1 MLNTIVESELSG
13 VPTFILNT
21 YLSAALGR
29 PMTFHNEDIDQEL
42 PLCVDDEDLRPGSAA
57 PPVERGPSITSATV
71 AQIKYICRNNS
82 VMSVRVLLTCRI
94 RLSRILARILR
105 TLYGINPPSTH
116 QHFAAAENF
125 FRDLQEWRNGMAYLL
140 DSDGNALFVK
150 LVLRQH
156 DVLKLAFWH
165 PEILVHRPF
174 LLKSF
179 TSLSHASVTHEQAFS
194 RHQVMQRNVATCV
207 NAAKSIAEYIDQI
220 NGAGEFYSTLFFIPY
235 YGFSAVVI
243 LYVHAIQQRAESPG
257 VYSDCYHLA
266 SRCHAH
272 IESIATKGSL
282 MQRYGVVLQE
292 LRLEVLRNN
301 TYLASTLT
309 AQAGETAAEDDARL
323 REALLF
329 KGSQLF
335 RVEPAYSPNNPS
347 AEFSQSF
354 RDAISVEQLA
364 ERLSSA
370 SAVSTNTANGD
381 FFSIS
386 NWGQFDSLRSSLQN
400 RIFAAARAAEV
411 VPTIGPYSGQPPK
424 LQSQKKSRVKRM
436 SHLYPLQRGLRATL
450 RHQGP
455 SPALNPAREV
465 GSWVPGWPWRIEQA
479 VFLNTCRDGYR
490 SLLMT
495 SSQAE

>member
-1 MLNTIVESELSG
+1 MMPYFLGLQEPVIGTQITMFCSTMLNTIVESELSG

-71 AQIKYICRNNS
+71 AQIK
-82 VMSVRVLLTCRI
+82 
-94 RLSRILARILR
+94 LSRILARILR

-194 RHQVMQRNVATCV
+194 RYQVMQRNVATCV
-207 NAAKSIAEYIDQI
+207 NAAKNIAEYIDPI

-243 LYVHAIQQRAESPG
+243 LYVHAIQHRAESPE
-257 VYSDCYHLA
+257 VYLDCYHLA

-309 AQAGETAAEDDARL
+309 AQAGETAAEDDARH

-386 NWGQFDSLRSSLQN
+386 NWGQFDSLVTGGIN
-400 RIFAAARAAEV
+400 RIFAAARSAEV

-424 LQSQKKSRVKRM
+424 L
-436 SHLYPLQRGLRATL
+436 
-450 RHQGP
+450 
-455 SPALNPAREV
+455 
-465 GSWVPGWPWRIEQA
+465 
-479 VFLNTCRDGYR
+479 
-490 SLLMT
+490 
-495 SSQAE
+495 